1 MTRRIFRNGLALLAF
16 VILSAPVPVQ
26 ARVERATV
34 AVDGMACPFCAF
46 GIEKRLKRVGG
57 VGSIEVSL
65 GAGSA
70 ALTASD
76 EGSID
81 VSSIP
86 EAIRKAGF
94 TPGTIEVTAV
104 GTISA
109 EDSERP
115 LLEVSGTDQE
125 LLLVN
130 LPEEI
135 ETKSAELAAAGVEVR
150 VSGALHLHPEELPGL
165 EAVKIEA
172 VE

>member
-1 MTRRIFRNGLALLAF
+1 MTRRFFKSDLALLAF
-16 VILSAPVPVQ
+16 ALLLAPVPIQ
-26 ARVERATV
+26 ARVESATV

-46 GIEKRLKRVGG
+46 GVEKRLKRVGG
-57 VGSIEVSL
+57 VGSIEVNL
-65 GAGSA
+65 GASSA

-76 EGSID
+76 GGSID

-109 EDSERP
+109 EDSER
-115 LLEVSGTDQE
+115 LLFEVSGTDQE
-125 LLLVN
+125 MLLVN
-130 LPEEI
+130 LSGEI
-135 ETKSAELAAAGVEVR
+135 EKKSTEFAAAGVRVR
-150 VSGALHLHPEELPGL
+150 VSGALHLHPEEPPGL

>member
-1 MTRRIFRNGLALLAF
+1 MTRQILKNGLALLVF
-16 VILSAPVPVQ
+16 VILSAPVPIH
-26 ARVERATV
+26 ARIESATV

-46 GIEKRLKRVGG
+46 GIEKRLEKVGG

-70 ALTASD
+70 VLTASN

-104 GTISA
+104 GTISV
-109 EDSERP
+109 EDRERP
-115 LLEVSGTDQE
+115 LLEISGTDQE

-135 ETKSAELAAAGVEVR
+135 ETKSDVFAAAGVEVR
-150 VSGALHLHPEELPGL
+150 VSGALHLHPEELPEL
-165 EAVKIEA
+165 EAFRIEV